1 MSFDVAGMLQYFRE
15 RQVSAISGPTQSAPR
30 VAAATDFSSALGAA
44 HDKAV
49 LAALMPDPNAPH
61 PNELRIAF
69 NPSEIRL
76 PVNKSLRSPEARPSE
91 PPRPAANADPAGPA
105 DPAQSA
111 TGEETPG
118 ATAAPESQDAMTSEE
133 ETRVTAQAQRDLLA
147 IARRNAKRLLAEN
160 SRDGES
166 KPERIKGFDPLQNQN
181 LPPAEQ
187 LLSAAKSLLGK
198 PYHSGGES
206 PRAGFDCSGFTS
218 YVYGKCG
225 LELPRNSRGQFAEG
239 RDIPPSELKKGDL
252 VFFGHKKHIA
262 HVGIYVGDGKFIHSG
277 SESGHVKI
285 SDLSDPY
292 WQGRLAGCRRL
303 L

>member
-1 MSFDVAGMLQYFRE
+1 MLQYFRE
-15 RQVSAISGPTQSAPR
+15 RHVSVVSGQAPSAPG
-30 VAAATDFSSALGAA
+30 AAPARDFSGALDAA
-44 HDKAV
+44 RERAV
-49 LAALMPDPNAPH
+49 LAALMPDTNSPPT
-61 PNELRIAF
+61 NELRIEF

-76 PVNKSLRSPEARPSE
+76 PVDKSLRSPEAG
-91 PPRPAANADPAGPA
+91 PAAAPRLSTNAAAANLPQTVTGQQ
-105 DPAQSA
+105 AQG
-111 TGEETPG
+111 T
-118 ATAAPESQDAMTSEE
+118 TAALGPQDAMTAEE
-133 ETRVTAQAQRDLLA
+133 ESRLTAQAQNDLLA
-147 IARRNAKRLLAEN
+147 IARRNAKRLLAER
-160 SRDGES
+160 SQAGET
-166 KPERIKGFDPLQNQN
+166 KPERIKDLDPVQN

-187 LLSAAKSLLGK
+187 LLSAARSLLGR
-198 PYHSGGES
+198 PYRSGGES

-225 LELPRNSRGQFAEG
+225 VELPRNSRQQFTEG
-239 RDIPPSELKKGDL
+239 REIAPSELKKGDL
-252 VFFGHKKHIA
+252 VFFGHKKHIS